1 MPLSAGDKLGPYEI
15 VAPIGA
21 GGMGEVYRARDPR
34 LHRDVAVKI
43 SQERFSDRF
52 EREARAVAALNH
64 PHICTLYDVGPDYL
78 VMEFLEGETLRDR
91 LSLKPLPVEAA
102 IEYATQIASALAD
115 AHAHGVVHRDL
126 KPANIMLTPNGAKV
140 LDFGIARMIPLDG
153 EILTETIA
161 IQGTPAY
168 MSPEQVAGRIAGPA
182 ADLFSLG
189 LILYEMVTGRPPIPG
204 ASLGRTLESGGQGFE
219 FPPLSR
225 LCKHAPAGL
234 CPLVMSMLEREPER
248 RPKSAIEVRE
258 RLANLRGGTTAPV
271 WRIAIAAMVLVAIA
285 AGTWWALRPVAVG
298 GTASNSVAVMP
309 FVNRTGNPEL
319 DYVVDGATSDLIR
332 RLALIPQLRVISSA
346 SVMAL
351 KGKNLAPTAAA
362 QRLGVDT
369 IISGSV
375 GTDGKDAAL
384 EIEASQGRDGSVVF
398 SRRYA
403 PHEPDVFRLLST
415 AAEDI
420 ARGMKVRL
428 DQGTRTDVKKAL
440 TNNREALDAYLKAQP
455 TIQSDDPRQIA
466 HGIDLLSD
474 AVKKDPKFSLAV
486 SALAIEHGFLGTY
499 YEDPRIQMP
508 IAKSLAKRA
517 LELDETLRDP
527 HGLLGLIA
535 LIYDWDYDEARR
547 QLILLSGRMQP
558 AAMELLGCTSHLL
571 SMSGRWNHEAEDEV
585 RSALEANPISVALM
599 SELGCAAYYGRNFD
613 RAVQA
618 YNRALET
625 QPSNVTAVWGLGK
638 TYAQMGKYREAL
650 DALNRVSSTD
660 GTVPPVI
667 LGEQGYVYGR
677 LRDRQKAL
685 LLLDRLKEMG
695 RKAYVDPYFSAEIY
709 LGLGENA
716 KVLEAL
722 DEALNVRSTIL
733 IGIQTDPK
741 WEPMRQDP
749 GFQRVIAKIS
759 GN

>member
-1 MPLSAGDKLGPYEI
+1 MPHSAGDKLGPYEI
-15 VAPIGA
+15 VAFIGA
-21 GGMGEVYRARDPR
+21 GGMGEVYKARDTR
-34 LHRDVAVKI
+34 LDRIVAVKV
-43 SQERFSDRF
+43 SKEQFSEHF
-52 EREARAVAALNH
+52 EREARTVAALNH
-64 PHICTLYDVGPDYL
+64 PNICTLYDVGPNFL

-91 LSLKPLPVEAA
+91 LRLKPLPVETA
-102 IEYATQIASALAD
+102 IEYAAHIADALAD

-126 KPANIMLTPNGAKV
+126 KPENIMLTRNGVKV
-140 LDFGIARMIPLDG
+140 LDFGIARRIPPGG
-153 EILTETIA
+153 EILTETIGVL
-161 IQGTPAY
+161 GTPAY
-168 MSPEQVAGRIAGPA
+168 MSPEQVAGRIAGPP

-189 LILYEMVTGRPPIPG
+189 LTLYEMIAGRPPIPG
-204 ASLGRTLESGGQGFE
+204 ASLGRTIESGGGLE

-234 CPLVMSMLEREPER
+234 CLLVMSMLEREPDR
-248 RPKSAIEVRE
+248 RPKGAAEVRD
-258 RLANLRGGTTAPV
+258 RLANLRAGKTAPR
-271 WRIAIAAMVLVAIA
+271 WRIQIAAVVLLAIA
-285 AGTWWALRPVAVG
+285 AGTWLALRPVGVA
-298 GTASNSVAVMP
+298 GTASHSVAVMP
-309 FVNRTGNPEL
+309 FVNKTGKPEL

-332 RLALIPQLRVISSA
+332 RLALIPQLRVISPA

-351 KGKNLAPTAAA
+351 KGKALAPTAAA

-375 GTDGKDAAL
+375 GADGKDAAL
-384 EIEASQGRDGSVVF
+384 EIEASEGRDGSILF
-398 SRRYA
+398 ARRYA

-420 ARGMKVRL
+420 AAGMKVRL
-428 DQGTRTDVKKAL
+428 DRGTRNDLKKVL
-440 TNNREALDAYLKAQP
+440 TSNREALDSYLRAQP
-455 TIQSDDPRQIA
+455 MMLSDDPRQIA
-466 HGIDLLSD
+466 RSIDLLSD
-474 AVKKDPKFSLAV
+474 SVKKDPKFALAV

-517 LELDETLRDP
+517 LEIDETLRDP

-535 LIYDWDYDEARR
+535 LVYDWDYDEARR

-558 AAMELLGCTSHLL
+558 AAMQLLGCTSHLL
-571 SMSGRWNHEAEDEV
+571 VMSGRWNRDAEAEV

-599 SELGCAAYYGRNFD
+599 AELGCTAYYGHNFE

-625 QPSNVTAVWGLGK
+625 QPANVTAVWGLGK
-638 TYAQMGKYREAL
+638 TYAQMGKYQEAL

-660 GTVPPVI
+660 GMAPPVI
-667 LGEQGYVYGR
+667 LGEQGYVYGLLKNR
-677 LRDRQKAL
+677 RKAL
-685 LLLDRLKEMG
+685 LLLDRLSEMG
-695 RKAYVDPYFSAEIY
+695 RKAYVDPLFRAEIY

-722 DEALNVRSTIL
+722 NEAVNVRSTMI
-733 IGIQTDPK
+733 ISIQTDPK
-741 WEPMRQDP
+741 WEPLHRDP
-749 GFQRVIAKIS
+749 GFQKITATMS